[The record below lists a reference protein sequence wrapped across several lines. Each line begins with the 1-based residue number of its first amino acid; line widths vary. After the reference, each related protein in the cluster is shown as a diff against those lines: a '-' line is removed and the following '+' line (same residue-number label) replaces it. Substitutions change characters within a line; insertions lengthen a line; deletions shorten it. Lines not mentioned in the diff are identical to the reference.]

1 MKTKEI
7 QHRIKLLQ
15 EHLNLALTSPTK
27 KFDEINSLKKQGIYI
42 IFQNEKIIYVG
53 KTGRN
58 GKTRLREL
66 ISDYRSHTLNKKL
79 LQTFFELKLERPLST
94 FNKNTKNNLILQSVL
109 TLEQFIEGQKNINN
123 FIRNELGFKFYE
135 IEDQELISLEHFAIA
150 IFDPIYND

>member
-1 MKTKEI
+1 M
-7 QHRIKLLQ
+7 
-15 EHLNLALTSPTK
+15 
-27 KFDEINSLKKQGIYI
+27 
-42 IFQNEKIIYVG
+42 
-53 KTGRN
+53 
-58 GKTRLREL
+58 
-66 ISDYRSHTLNKKL
+66 